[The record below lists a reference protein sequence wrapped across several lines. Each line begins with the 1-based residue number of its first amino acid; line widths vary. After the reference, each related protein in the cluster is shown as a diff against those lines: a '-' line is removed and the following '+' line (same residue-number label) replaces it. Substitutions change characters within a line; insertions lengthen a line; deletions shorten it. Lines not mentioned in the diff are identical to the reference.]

1 MILLVGINFGAKV
14 LEQYAGILVTKQF
27 VLSLKIVKMLNEK
40 FCSEI
45 INYNNV

>member
-27 VLSLKIVKMLNEK
+27 VLSLKVVKMLNEK
-40 FCSEI
+40 LGSEI
-45 INYNNV
+45 NIFNNV